1 MRSYG
6 GDTCRARLPPMHARE
21 AAGSQAGPS
30 REEPAGRPSGKKA
43 SVPNEEELRGRS
55 WATPP
60 DRVSGRKR
68 DGAELAR
75 CSGFWTAEGE
85 RAEAAA
91 SGSAAGE
98 RPSKSPRR
106 DGETALVH
114 PRAELD
120 DLQRGLVRQFVSTI
134 DANEE
139 SIVITN
145 PRAQGPRAAPSA
157 PIPLRRPPLSRSAAS
172 RAGNPIVWVTRP
184 WQDMCGFTYGE
195 AVSRNPRLTQGERS
209 DPAVVSAISGALKQA
224 HSSPTRAASRLAA
237 PPRPAT
243 SA

>member
-1 MRSYG
+1 
-6 GDTCRARLPPMHARE
+6 
-21 AAGSQAGPS
+21 
-30 REEPAGRPSGKKA
+30 
-43 SVPNEEELRGRS
+43 
-55 WATPP
+55 
-60 DRVSGRKR
+60 
-68 DGAELAR
+68 
-75 CSGFWTAEGE
+75 
-85 RAEAAA
+85 
-91 SGSAAGE
+91 
-98 RPSKSPRR
+98 
-106 DGETALVH
+106 VH

-145 PRAQGPRAAPSA
+145 PRAH
-157 PIPLRRPPLSRSAAS
+157 
-172 RAGNPIVWVTRP
+172 GNPIVWVTRP

-195 AVSRNPRLTQGERS
+195 AVGRNPRLTQGERS